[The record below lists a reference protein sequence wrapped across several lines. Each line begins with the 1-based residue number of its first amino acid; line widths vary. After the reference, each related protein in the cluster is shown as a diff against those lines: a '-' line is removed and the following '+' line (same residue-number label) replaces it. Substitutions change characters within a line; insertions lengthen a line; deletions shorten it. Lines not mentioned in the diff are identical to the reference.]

1 MLVMFLVDHTHAPHH
16 TDYCHYSDLWRTRI
30 GTAASGRKKYSAKSR
45 KISIKK
51 ISIKKNKEAIALGK
65 RIRNAIASVLRLMLK
80 V

>member
-1 MLVMFLVDHTHAPHH
+1 MADSGT
-16 TDYCHYSDLWRTRI
+16 